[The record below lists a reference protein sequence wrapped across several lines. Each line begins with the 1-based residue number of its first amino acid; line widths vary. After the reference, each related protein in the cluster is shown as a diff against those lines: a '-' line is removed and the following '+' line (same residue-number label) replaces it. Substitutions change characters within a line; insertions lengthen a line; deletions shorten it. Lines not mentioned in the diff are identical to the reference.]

1 MRLGYYPGCSLH
13 ASSREFDE
21 SLRAVAG
28 TLDTELVEIDDW
40 NCCGATSAHATN
52 HLLSVALPARNLA
65 LAEGQGHTGVLA
77 PCAACYNRL
86 ASARHEISQDAAL
99 AARMPDLLGRPF
111 DNQVKVLNVVE
122 VLRDLAPAI
131 REKTTQP
138 LKNLKLACY
147 YGCLLVRPAA
157 VTHFDDP
164 ENPRSMEDVVASTG
178 ATPVKWEQR
187 LDCCGG
193 AFSLS
198 RTGSVIRL
206 GRAILA
212 GARAAGADALVVAC
226 PMCHSNLDLRQKGI
240 LKKDPSTPPL
250 PILFITQVVGM
261 ALGIAPRTLG
271 MNRHFVDTAS
281 VIGRMRALPAA
292 PQAAGEGV

>member
-13 ASSREFDE
+13 ATSREFDE

-52 HLLSVALPARNLA
+52 HLLSIALPARNLA
-65 LAEGQGHTGVLA
+65 LAEGQGHDSILA

-86 ASARHEISQDAAL
+86 ATARHEVSQDPAL
-99 AARMPDLLGRPF
+99 AARMPDILGRPF
-111 DNQVKVLNVVE
+111 ENRVKVLNVVE

-131 REKTTQP
+131 REKTTHP
-138 LKNLKLACY
+138 LNGLKLACY
-147 YGCLLVRPAA
+147 YGCLLVRPTA
-157 VTHFDDP
+157 VTHFDDTEDP
-164 ENPRSMEDVVASTG
+164 HFMEDVVEATG
-178 ATPVKWEQR
+178 ATSVMWQQR

-193 AFSLS
+193 GFSLS
-198 RTGSVIRL
+198 RTGSVLRL
-206 GRAILA
+206 GRSILD
-212 GARAAGADALVVAC
+212 GARATGADALVVAC

-240 LKKDPSTPPL
+240 LKKDPSASPM

-261 ALGIAPRTLG
+261 ALGLDPKTLG
-271 MNRHFVDTAS
+271 MSRHFVDTAS
-281 VIGRMRALPAA
+281 VIGRARALPAA